1 MYELSTTEAFE
12 RTIAKLQKK
21 DKIKYEQVKKKILQI
36 CENPYQGK
44 PLRNVMKGKWR
55 VHIGE
60 HVITYAIDESAKT
73 IKVIDYD
80 HHDNVYE

>member
-1 MYELSTTEAFE
+1 MYELRTTEIFE
-12 RTIAKLQKK
+12 RNIAKLQKK
-21 DKIKYEQVKKKILQI
+21 DKVKYAQVKKKILQI

-55 VHIGE
+55 IHVGE
-60 HVITYAIDESAKT
+60 CVIIYEIYESTKT
-73 IKVIDYD
+73 VKMVDYD